1 MKTLL
6 RQLRAAAEPTRLR
19 LLSLAAENELCVA
32 ELTQILRQS
41 QPRLS
46 RHLKLLADADLL
58 ERTRDGSHVFFR
70 LPDSQAGRLVRTLLA
85 RIADDDATRQADRRQ
100 AARVVAERAR
110 LASESFRRDG
120 ADWDELRALR
130 LPASAIEAA
139 LLAALP
145 DRAGRV
151 LDIGTGTGRLLEVL
165 APRAEEMVGVDAS
178 RAMLA
183 LARDRIARRKL
194 KASVRLGDMYRL
206 PFEARGFDTVTLQMV
221 LHYADDPA
229 AALAEAARM
238 VAPGGR
244 LAVVDLAPHA
254 RTDMMRARAH
264 VHAGFEDDSISG
276 WFAAAG
282 LRPEGATP
290 VAGPLEVRVWSAG
303 RRVAAEVTP

>member
-6 RQLRAAAEPTRLR
+6 RQLGAASEPTRLR
-19 LLSLAAENELCVA
+19 LLALAAENELCVA

-46 RHLKLLADADLL
+46 RHLKLLTDADLL
-58 ERTRDGSHVFFR
+58 ERTRDGSHVFFHV
-70 LPDSQAGRLVRTLLA
+70 PDTPAGRFARTLLA
-85 RIADDDATRQADRRQ
+85 RIPDDDATRIADRRQ

-110 LASESFRRDG
+110 LASESFRRER

-130 LPASAIEAA
+130 LPAPAIEAA

-145 DRAGRV
+145 ESLGRV
-151 LDIGTGTGRLLEVL
+151 LDIGTGTGRMLEVL
-165 APRAEEMVGVDAS
+165 APRAGVLTGVDAS

-194 KASVRLGDMYRL
+194 GASVRLGDMYRL
-206 PFEARGFDTVTLQMV
+206 PFPADSFDTVTMQMV

-229 AALAEAARM
+229 AALAEAARV
-238 VAPGGR
+238 VAPGGV
-244 LAVVDLAPHA
+244 LAVVDLAAHGDA
-254 RTDMMRARAH
+254 AMMRARAH
-264 VHAGFEDDSISG
+264 IHPGFADDSLAG

-282 LRPEGATP
+282 LSSRPAAVVPGS
-290 VAGPLEVRVWSAG
+290 LEVRVWCAG
-303 RRVAAEVTP
+303 RAPAMETVQ